1 MALPTGSSAAC
12 SGDYYLIAYSST
24 SINSRPIRIFTL
36 ACCLEIV
43 IFVIYVRSPWGDK
56 SGMFIV
62 QL

>member
-1 MALPTGSSAAC
+1 MVLPTGSSAVC

-24 SINSRPIRIFTL
+24 SINSRPSENPLL

-43 IFVIYVRSPWGDK
+43 IFVIYVKSAWGDK
-56 SGMFIV
+56 SEMFIV

>member
-24 SINSRPIRIFTL
+24 SINSRPSENPLL

-43 IFVIYVRSPWGDK
+43 VFVICVRSPWGDK
-56 SGMFIV
+56 SEMFIV